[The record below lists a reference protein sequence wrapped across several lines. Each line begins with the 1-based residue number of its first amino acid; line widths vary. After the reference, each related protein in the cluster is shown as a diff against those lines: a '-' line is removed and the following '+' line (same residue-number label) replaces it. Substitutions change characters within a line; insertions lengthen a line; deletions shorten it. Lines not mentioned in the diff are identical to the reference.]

1 MRLIFETRPPGHQ
14 IEIIHRRQTQKKSQ
28 RKFPNDP
35 KLKKIKINCSQ
46 NNKNQI

>member
-35 KLKKIKINCSQ
+35 KLKKK
-46 NNKNQI
+46 K